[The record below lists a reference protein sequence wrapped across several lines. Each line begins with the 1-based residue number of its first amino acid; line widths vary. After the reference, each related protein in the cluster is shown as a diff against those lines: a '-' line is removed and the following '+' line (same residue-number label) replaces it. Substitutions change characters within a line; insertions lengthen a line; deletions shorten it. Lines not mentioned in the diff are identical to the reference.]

1 MSASSASAA
10 SDFLEPW
17 GVESCSAAHLHC
29 RAADTV
35 EDEED
40 VVQGNRADQI
50 KKEPSSHVCSR
61 DQLGVE
67 DNLLTVISLHDPCK
81 RYKLTMFQA
90 KAKNLF

>member
-1 MSASSASAA
+1 MPSSWGTRGKGLAPYVDFSA
-10 SDFLEPW
+10 L
-17 GVESCSAAHLHC
+17 
-29 RAADTV
+29 DTV

-67 DNLLTVISLHDPCK
+67 DDLLTVISFHDP
-81 RYKLTMFQA
+81 
-90 KAKNLF
+90 